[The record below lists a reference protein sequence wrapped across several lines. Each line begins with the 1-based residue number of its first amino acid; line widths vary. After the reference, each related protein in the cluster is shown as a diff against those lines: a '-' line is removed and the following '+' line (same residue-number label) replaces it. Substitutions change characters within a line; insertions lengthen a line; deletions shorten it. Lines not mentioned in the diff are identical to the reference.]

1 MKRRI
6 MLLALVA
13 GLAPVAFAQVPV
25 VNSIDPAEA
34 PAGAVI
40 VATGVNLDSARVA
53 EVFLTDGVNDIKVQ
67 ILQQKPES
75 LKFKVPSDAKAGS
88 YNVMVSTTQKPPIML
103 VQPVKLM
110 VQYTEKE

>member
-1 MKRRI
+1 MRRKI
-6 MLLALVA
+6 LLLALVA

-25 VNSIDPAEA
+25 VNSIDPTEA

-40 VATGVNLDSARVA
+40 AATGVNLDSAKVA
-53 EVFLTDGVNDIKVQ
+53 EVYLTDGVNDIKVQ
-67 ILQQKPES
+67 VLEQKPES
-75 LKFKVPSDAKAGS
+75 LKFKVPNDAKAGG
-88 YNVMVSTTQKPPIML
+88 YNVMLATKQKPPIML